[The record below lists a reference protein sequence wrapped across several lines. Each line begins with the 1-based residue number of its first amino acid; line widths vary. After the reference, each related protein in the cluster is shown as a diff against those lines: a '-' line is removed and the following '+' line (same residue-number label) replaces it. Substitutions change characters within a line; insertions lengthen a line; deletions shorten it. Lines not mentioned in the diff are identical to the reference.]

1 MTFCSRRRHS
11 VQPHW
16 QHGWGIRDPIFF
28 PPISSPW
35 PFPWPS
41 WGGIDGEWK
50 MSATDL
56 IFTPIGCQRSELCS
70 NLCSG
75 DRFWPFYNFQ
85 FLVVANLFFRWSYL
99 YGHDGK
105 LNSKFFFTDLGALAL
120 SRALVGIGE
129 RALENECHRFDFHTD
144 WSPTERAMFDSLFR
158 GPILAVLHFPVF
170 WWSRI
175 YFSVGGLQLPLWAT
189 GQTGGCHMFVF
200 VVFLFFVLAHLVF
213 SGGVVVTSVGHRTNG
228 RLPYGI

>member
-1 MTFCSRRRHS
+1 MPQILFSPRLVANGASYVRFFVLGTDFGRFTF
-11 VQPHW
+11 
-16 QHGWGIRDPIFF
+16 
-28 PPISSPW
+28 SS
-35 PFPWPS
+35 
-41 WGGIDGEWK
+41 
-50 MSATDL
+50 
-56 IFTPIGCQRSELCS
+56 
-70 NLCSG
+70 
-75 DRFWPFYNFQ
+75 
-85 FLVVANLFFRWSYL
+85 FLVANLFFRRGYL
-99 YGHDGK
+99 YGPYGK

-189 GQTGGCHMFVF
+189 GQTGGCHMAPPFPPSPQA
-200 VVFLFFVLAHLVF
+200 LNWI
-213 SGGVVVTSVGHRTNG
+213 T
-228 RLPYGI
+228 